1 MWYNSIIYVWCEY
14 VCIMYGCMISYVYEY
29 GCIYGCMSMYVV
41 CMLYVYG
48 ILALYVMRVQCAW
61 YDMMISDWYIH
72 VWYDLVL
79 YVRYDLRTD
88 AVRYII
94 YTIYGFWAC
103 CTTGILYV
111 VLNTTCNCI
120 RYYVMWILVLYYVV
134 MCVYVDNCVD
144 NFNFN
149 VDNSSIYVD
158 NFLLHLQHFYEL
170 FWKYCIFVCFRT
182 LSLVISYL
190 LLFSHFFI
198 IS

>member
-1 MWYNSIIYVWCEY
+1 MVVWVHEY
-14 VCIMYGCMISYVYEY
+14 MCCICVVLYE
-29 GCIYGCMSMYVV
+29 IVS
-41 CMLYVYG
+41 
-48 ILALYVMRVQCAW
+48 
-61 YDMMISDWYIH
+61 
-72 VWYDLVL
+72 VL
-79 YVRYDLRTD
+79 YVCVWLYWRYVVMWCYDLS
-88 AVRYII
+88 VI
-94 YTIYGFWAC
+94 YTCVICRFWALH
-103 CTTGILYV
+103 GWNFLYV

-134 MCVYVDNCVD
+134 MCVYVDNYVD
-144 NFNFN
+144 NFNIN
-149 VDNSSIYVD
+149 VD

>member
-1 MWYNSIIYVWCEY
+1 MIWC
-14 VCIMYGCMISYVYEY
+14 
-29 GCIYGCMSMYVV
+29 VV
-41 CMLYVYG
+41 LCEIVSVV
-48 ILALYVMRVQCAW
+48 ILVLCVMCVRCAW
-61 YDMMISDWYIH
+61 YD
-72 VWYDLVL
+72 
-79 YVRYDLRTD
+79 DLRL
-88 AVRYII
+88 I
-94 YTIYGFWAC
+94 YTCVIWSYNGVIYTDFIWEAAWLEF
-103 CTTGILYV
+103 LYV
-111 VLNTTCNCI
+111 VLNTTYNCI
-120 RYYVMWILVLYYVV
+120 GCYIVWILVLCYMV
-134 MCVYVDNCVD
+134 MCVYVDNYVD